1 MRDLIRQKI
10 VDSLS
15 TPIPSFTPRDL
26 RVPAVRQKAVAV
38 VGMRRTGKTTYLWQ
52 VLNDRLAHGVG
63 RNGLLFFS
71 FEDER
76 LAGMGPGDLQTVVE
90 EYYLLHPEWR
100 DRRRATFFFD
110 EIQVVPGWEPFAR
123 RLMDSEQVDLFL
135 SGSSAKL
142 LSREVATSMRGR
154 AMEVLVHPFSFREF
168 LRHRGQEPDSPPDR
182 LPKAERSALRKAL
195 RVYLSE
201 GGFPEAVGTDIRDRS
216 QLLKGYVDVVLLR
229 DVVERHRVSHPVAL
243 RWMVRQL
250 LGNASGLFSV
260 NRFYADLRSQ
270 GVPVAKET
278 LHAYLAHLEDAF
290 LIRTVSLFSGSERRR
305 MVNPRKV
312 YPVDPGLIPLFDRTG
327 RANIGHALETC
338 VMLELER
345 RGAEVAYVRNT
356 DNTEVDFF
364 ARYPDGR
371 RELIQACAD
380 LMPPDVREREIGA
393 LVKGSRE
400 CRGASAHLI
409 SMDPTPPHHLPSNI
423 RWHAADTWLLAT
435 SGELQRGRPRRKSG
449 D

>member
-1 MRDLIRQKI
+1 MKDLIRQKI

-15 TPIPSFTPRDL
+15 TLIPSFTRRDL
-26 RVPAVRQKAVAV
+26 RPPAVRQKAVAV

-52 VLNDRLAHGVG
+52 ILSDRLGHGAG

-76 LAGMGPGDLQTVVE
+76 LAGMGSSDLQTVVD

-168 LRHRGQEPDSPPDR
+168 LRHRDQEPASPPDR

-195 RVYLSE
+195 RIYLSE

-250 LGNASGLFSV
+250 LGNAAGLFSV
-260 NRFYADLRSQ
+260 NRFYSDLRLQ
-270 GVPVAKET
+270 GIPVAKET

-290 LIRTVSLFSGSERRR
+290 LVRTVSLFSGSERRR

-327 RANIGHALETC
+327 RGNIGHSLETC

-356 DNTEVDFF
+356 DSTEVDFL

-380 LMPPDVREREIGA
+380 LTPSDVQDREIGA
-393 LVKGSRE
+393 LVRGSRE
-400 CRGASAHLI
+400 CGGASSHLI
-409 SMDPTPPHHLPSNI
+409 TMETTPPERLPSNI
-423 RWHAADTWLLAT
+423 RWHAADEWLLAT
-435 SGELQRGRPRRKSG
+435 GGELQRGRPRKKSEK
-449 D
+449 